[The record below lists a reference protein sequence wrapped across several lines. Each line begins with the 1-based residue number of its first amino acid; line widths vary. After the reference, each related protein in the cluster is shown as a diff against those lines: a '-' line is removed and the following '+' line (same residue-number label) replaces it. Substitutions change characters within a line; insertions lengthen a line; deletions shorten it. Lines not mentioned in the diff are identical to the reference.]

1 VLRRAARILTHI
13 SIAVFGLLIGAELGQ
28 ILLTALRLL

>member
-1 VLRRAARILTHI
+1 VRQHAARILTNI

-28 ILLTALRLL
+28 ILFTALRLL